1 MGPILVVAES
11 AAGAVRST
19 SRQVFAMAAQMA
31 EAGGADWV
39 ALVFEPCEGGLAGPS
54 RVLVLEEESPAGY
67 DPEACAAAMAKAA
80 RHIEAEIVLM
90 AATATGKDL
99 AARAAHLLGAALA
112 QDCTGF
118 ALKDGR
124 FSFTRTPYGGKV
136 ITEVE
141 LGTRPMLATVR
152 PRAFRPLDASD
163 VAIAE
168 PLRVQLQERRMTV
181 RRNQVRA
188 AGRPDVT
195 DAAIVVSGGRGMQ
208 GPEHWPILEA
218 LVEVLGATATLACS
232 RPVSDDGWR
241 PRSEHVGQTGRT
253 IAPDLYIACGISG
266 AIQHVAGIAGSGCI
280 VAINKDPEAPI
291 FQVADYGI
299 VGDLFEVVP
308 ELTARLKAL
317 E

>member
-1 MGPILVVAES
+1 MGPILVVTES

-19 SRQVFAMAAQMA
+19 SRQVFSMAAQMA
-31 EAGGADWV
+31 AAGGAEWT

-54 RVLVLEEESPAGY
+54 RVLVLAEESAAGY
-67 DPEACAAAMAKAA
+67 DPETYAAAAAEAA
-80 RHIEAEIVLM
+80 RHVRAEVVLM

-99 AARAAHLLGAALA
+99 AARAAHQLGAALA

-118 ALKDGR
+118 GLQDGR
-124 FSFTRTPYGGKV
+124 LSFTRTPYGGKI

-141 LGTRPMLATVR
+141 LETRPMVATVR
-152 PRAFRPLDASD
+152 PRAFLPMD
-163 VAIAE
+163 VSGPAALE
-168 PLRVQLQERRMTV
+168 TFRVKLPERRMTV
-181 RRNQVRA
+181 QRTEGRA
-188 AGRPDVT
+188 ADRPDVT

-208 GPEHWPILEA
+208 GPEHWPMLEA
-218 LVEVLGATATLACS
+218 LVEALGPTATLACS

-266 AIQHVAGIAGSGCI
+266 AIQHVAGIAGSRCI

-299 VGDLFEVVP
+299 VGDLFEVIP
-308 ELTARLKAL
+308 ELTARLKASV
-317 E
+317 